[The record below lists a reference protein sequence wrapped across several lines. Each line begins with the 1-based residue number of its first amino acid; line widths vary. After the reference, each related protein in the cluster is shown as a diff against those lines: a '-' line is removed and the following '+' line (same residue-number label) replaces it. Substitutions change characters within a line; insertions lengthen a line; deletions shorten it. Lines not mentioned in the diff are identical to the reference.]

1 MMNPPTPLNSTPIEQ
16 RLEAY
21 SAGVDQ
27 SLESYLPAATT
38 SPKRL
43 HEAMRYSALGQ
54 GKRMRPLLCFGVGE
68 ALGVSTERLM
78 PAACAIEMVHA
89 YSLIHDDLPAM
100 DDDDLRRGRPSLHI
114 AYDEG
119 TAILAGD
126 ALLPLAFEILTENI
140 DHHTGLQV
148 RELAKACGSMGMAG
162 GQALDLAAVGGQLDL
177 AALERMH
184 QLKTGALIQC
194 AVRMACHLSDDA
206 AEHLETLTLY
216 AHHLGLAFQ
225 IHDDVLDEEGDEA
238 VLGKPQGS
246 DSAQNKSTYPA
257 LLGIDESRAKAKA
270 HCDQALA
277 ALAGLGGDTT
287 ILSYLAEL
295 SITRTH

>member
-1 MMNPPTPLNSTPIEQ
+1 MNPPTPLNSTPIEQ
-16 RLEAY
+16 RLESY
-21 SAGVDQ
+21 SARVNQ
-27 SLESYLPAATT
+27 SLENFLPAAST
-38 SPKRL
+38 PPRRL
-43 HEAMRYSALGQ
+43 HEAMRYAALGQ

-68 ALGVSTERLM
+68 ALGISADLLI

-114 AYDEG
+114 AFDEG

-126 ALLPLAFEILTENI
+126 AMLPLAFEILTGHI
-140 DHHTGLQV
+140 DRHTGLQV

-162 GQALDLAAVGGQLDL
+162 GQALDLGAVGSQLDL
-177 AALERMH
+177 ASMEKMH
-184 QLKTGALIQC
+184 HLKTGALIEC
-194 AVRMACHLSDDA
+194 AVRMACYLAQDPD
-206 AEHLETLTLY
+206 EHLETLTLY

-238 VLGKPQGS
+238 ELGKPQGS
-246 DSAQNKSTYPA
+246 DAAQNKSTYPA
-257 LLGIDESRAKAKA
+257 LLGIDQSRAKARA

-277 ALAGLGGDTT
+277 AVAKIGGDTT
-287 ILSYLAEL
+287 ILRYLAEL